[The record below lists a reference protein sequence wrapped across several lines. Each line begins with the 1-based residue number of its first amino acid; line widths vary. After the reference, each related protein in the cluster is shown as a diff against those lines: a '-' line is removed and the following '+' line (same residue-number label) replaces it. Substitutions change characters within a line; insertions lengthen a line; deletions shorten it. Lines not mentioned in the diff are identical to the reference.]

1 MNTAFYTASSGVL
14 FMQKSLDVTA
24 NNIANVETPG
34 FKTSVASFAD
44 LLYTNIHRDAIETT
58 NNLKVGHG
66 TKLAGATMIMT
77 QGPMQPTDRDLD
89 FAIVGEGFFA
99 VERENGERFY
109 TRSGNFYAKL
119 DGDMAYL
126 TTSKGEY
133 VLSPDGERI
142 ELNVEGKTELNLK
155 DMKSRIG
162 VFQFANKYAMEQVG
176 NNLYRATTG
185 AGEPLVGESY
195 DLLQS
200 SLEGSNA
207 ELSKEMVDVIT
218 TQRAFQFNARVVQAA
233 DELEATVNNLR

>member
-34 FKTSVASFAD
+34 FKTSVSSFAD
-44 LLYTNIHRDAIETT
+44 LLYTNIHRDAVETA

-66 TKLAGATMIMT
+66 ARLSGATKIMS

-89 FAIVGEGFFA
+89 YAIVGEGFFA
-99 VERENGERFY
+99 VENQNGERFY
-109 TRSGNFYAKL
+109 TRAGNFCAKL
-119 DGDMAYL
+119 DGEMAYL
-126 TTSKGEY
+126 TTSNGEY

-142 ELNVEGKTELNLK
+142 ELTAEGKTGLNLK
-155 DMKSRIG
+155 DMKTRIG

-176 NNLYRATTG
+176 NNLYRATSA
-185 AGEPLVGESY
+185 AGEPQAGENY
-195 DLLQS
+195 DLLQG